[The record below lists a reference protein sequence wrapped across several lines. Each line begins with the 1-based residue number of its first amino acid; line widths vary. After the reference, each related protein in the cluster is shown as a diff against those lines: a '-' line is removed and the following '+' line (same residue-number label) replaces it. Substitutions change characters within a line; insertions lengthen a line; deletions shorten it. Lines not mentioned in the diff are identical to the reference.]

1 MAISEL
7 DIIDPTHSGIHVQGT
22 RVIDSIW
29 FDQVNISNPV
39 TAAFHLSSSATGA
52 MDAANVV
59 VTGAPAG
66 VIDDSSG
73 RFTIIKGAGN
83 SGW

>member
-1 MAISEL
+1 
-7 DIIDPTHSGIHVQGT
+7 VQGS

-29 FDQVNISNPV
+29 FDRVKISSPV
-39 TAAFHLSSSATGA
+39 TAAFHLSSGANGA

-66 VIDDSSG
+66 VIDDASG
-73 RFTIIKGAGN
+73 RFTIIRGAGN